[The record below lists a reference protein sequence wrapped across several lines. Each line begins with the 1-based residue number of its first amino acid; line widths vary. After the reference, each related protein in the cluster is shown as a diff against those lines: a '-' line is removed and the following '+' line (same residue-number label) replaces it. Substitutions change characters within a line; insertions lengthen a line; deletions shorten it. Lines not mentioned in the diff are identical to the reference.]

1 MNYLLFRASNIR
13 SHYAHIHKNNFFK
26 NFNVK
31 TNSFKFIKPFV
42 KHSVAITSG
51 TLCASYLFWFRCNT
65 SKCDSK
71 IPDDNDESETKSEI
85 DKIYESVK
93 EARLVREEINW
104 KKLWH
109 FLKPDTLYLVIA
121 VAVRNC

>member
-1 MNYLLFRASNIR
+1 M
-13 SHYAHIHKNNFFK
+13 
-26 NFNVK
+26 
-31 TNSFKFIKPFV
+31 
-42 KHSVAITSG
+42 AITSG
-51 TLCASYLFWFRCNT
+51 ALCAGYLFWFKCNT

-71 IPDDNDESETKSEI
+71 IPNDDESETKSEI

-121 VAVRNC
+121 VAVRNCSQMKPIKILTFMF